1 MIIAPPHEFI
11 ELEACDTL
19 KGNIIVNAQ
28 VKILREVFQASDEQI
43 NEAYTNQRWKQIRV
57 QRDKL
62 LAETDWWANSDVV
75 MTDERK
81 SYRQALRD
89 ITSQENPDNITW
101 PEKPL

>member
-11 ELEACDTL
+11 ELETCDTPE
-19 KGNIIVNAQ
+19 GVIVNAQ

-62 LAETDWWANSDVV
+62 LAETDWWANSDIV

-101 PEKPL
+101 PTKPK